1 MHSLK
6 KNQNE
11 KGIWLGR
18 GKYVW
23 KIESLNEEKKE
34 QTKVWMGIKGLYSC
48 LKPYCHSVNF
58 KQVEPCRLALD
69 AYPFLY
75 KFKYDID
82 GCIALFKELQEAG
95 HHCQLYVDGNPPKEK
110 LEELAQR
117 RQQREQAFQQAQA
130 LKTFLNDTE
139 KSSPLDEQA
148 RKLIEKQIQ
157 VYEVESYSIK
167 KETREAFLQRIK
179 QETTIPIV
187 MCEGES
193 DTALIQAS
201 LKGDTDVVIAND
213 MDLFVGGV
221 ERLWILGKTNS
232 EPLFQEF
239 QRSALTKTFG
249 LYSKSWTDVAILAGY
264 EKTPQL
270 KRTSVQ
276 QAITWIRYYG
286 SLETLFARRPE
297 LLQQNT
303 VQEFIDARRF
313 F

>member
-1 MHSLK
+1 MGL
-6 KNQNE
+6 
-11 KGIWLGR
+11 
-18 GKYVW
+18 
-23 KIESLNEEKKE
+23 KIESIIQEKKE
-34 QTKVWMGIKGLYSC
+34 YTKVWMGIKGLYSC
-48 LKPYCHSVNF
+48 LKPHCYPVNF

-75 KFKYDID
+75 KFKYDMD
-82 GCIALFKELQEAG
+82 GCLALFKELQDAG

-130 LKTFLNDTE
+130 LKSFLNDTE

-157 VYEVESYSIK
+157 AYEVESYSIK
-167 KETREAFLQRIK
+167 KETREAFLQRVK

-201 LKGDTDVVIAND
+201 LKGETDVVIAND

-221 ERLWILGKTNS
+221 ERLWILGKTNAD
-232 EPLFQEF
+232 PLFQEF
-239 QRSALTKTFG
+239 QRSVLTKTFG

-303 VQEFIDARRF
+303 VQDFVDARRF